1 MKLVRTIT
9 WKNIPPLEYFRDE
22 LEWDVNSMEE
32 VAEYLNDYAL
42 DDLYSIYGWHPTET
56 TEIVDD

>member
-32 VAEYLNDYAL
+32 IAEYLNDYAPN
-42 DDLYSIYGWHPTET
+42 DLYSICGWYPTET
-56 TEIVDD
+56 TEIIDD

>member
-42 DDLYSIYGWHPTET
+42 DDLYSIYGWYPTET
-56 TEIVDD
+56 TEIIDD